1 MNELA
6 SADYFRDAELSYSDA
21 RQRFYQQRKDHI
33 RLRDMVLA
41 MDTEMKDIEA
51 ELVANNGTEG
61 HPLDGRNAETRDAQ
75 LRTILKTHHPYQQL
89 QARLITVRI
98 DAAVAEVEAADAANE
113 MSLAKRRMDRGTA
126 ETQLEAATLM
136 SRDYVTR

>member
-6 SADYFRDAELSYSDA
+6 SADYFRDAEHSYSEG
-21 RQRFYQQRKDHI
+21 RKRFYDQRKEHL
-33 RLRDMVLA
+33 RLRDMAAA
-41 MDTEMKDIEA
+41 MDLEMKDIEA
-51 ELVANNGTEG
+51 EMIANNGTEG

-75 LRTILKTHHPYQQL
+75 LRTILKTHRAYQQI
-89 QARLITVRI
+89 QDRLITVRI